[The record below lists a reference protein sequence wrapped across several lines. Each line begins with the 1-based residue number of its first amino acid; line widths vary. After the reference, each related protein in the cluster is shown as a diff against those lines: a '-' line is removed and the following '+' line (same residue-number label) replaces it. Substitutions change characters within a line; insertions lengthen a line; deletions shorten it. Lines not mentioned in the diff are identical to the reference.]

1 MHNVYQLKYVG
12 SKHFS
17 ILKPTILIEINNQT
31 KIFENVIP
39 SKIFE
44 NVYHQKPILL
54 GVKGEAKEL
63 IEKYKVGVCFDPEN
77 KSSFLTA
84 IELVKT
90 YSKSKKYAANCKKM
104 LKLFD
109 RKNLAKSMLEF
120 IKY

>member
-1 MHNVYQLKYVG
+1 
-12 SKHFS
+12 
-17 ILKPTILIEINNQT
+17 
-31 KIFENVIP
+31 P

-54 GVKGEAKEL
+54 GVKGEAQEL

-77 KSSFLTA
+77 KSSLLTA
-84 IELVKT
+84 IELVRT
-90 YSKSKKYAANCKKM
+90 YSKSKNYTANCKKM